1 MKRPKICDVIENKHN
16 SSILMLLYL
25 CGRKSKTEIYKHVST
40 NPRMSYKLQLLEDAG
55 IITMTREKSQRERFM
70 VDLTP
75 LGETY
80 ARGLCALEDSVG
92 GDIEALRRDGFG
104 PVRYEEDFFDD

>member
-1 MKRPKICDVIENKHN
+1 
-16 SSILMLLYL
+16 
-25 CGRKSKTEIYKHVST
+25 
-40 NPRMSYKLQLLEDAG
+40 
-55 IITMTREKSQRERFM
+55 M